1 MPNEPSA
8 SNISS
13 TERTLYVAAS
23 CDPQAGRG
31 AWGLYSPHDTKPL
44 SDSGFRRETT
54 VNQLGLMAVAQT
66 LSRAT
71 GSSHLVFVSENAYL
85 VDNFGD
91 RLNAW
96 AEQGWKGA
104 DGKSVKNAAQ
114 WQAIH
119 AAQQRRTFTIR
130 RPTDPEMVM
139 IEQAKKLAQRCAR
152 KHAARAA

>member
-1 MPNEPSA
+1 MPNEPTA
-8 SNISS
+8 SSNAA

-23 CDPQAGRG
+23 CAPRTGRG
-31 AWGLYSPHDTKPL
+31 AWGLYSPSDTKPL
-44 SDSGFRRETT
+44 TDSGFHSDTT

-66 LSRAT
+66 LARAT
-71 GSSHLVFVSENAYL
+71 GSSDLVFVSENAYL

-104 DGKSVKNAAQ
+104 DGKRVKNAAQ

-119 AAQQRRTFTIR
+119 AAQQRRAFTIR
-130 RPTDPEMVM
+130 RPTELEVAM
-139 IEQAKKLAQRCAR
+139 IEQAKKLAKRTAR
-152 KHAARAA
+152 KHAAKAA